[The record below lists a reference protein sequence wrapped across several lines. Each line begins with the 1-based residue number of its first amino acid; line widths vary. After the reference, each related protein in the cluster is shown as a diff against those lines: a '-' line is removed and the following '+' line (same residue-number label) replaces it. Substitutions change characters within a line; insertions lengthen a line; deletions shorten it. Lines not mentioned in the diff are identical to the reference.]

1 MYAAGRVQLAKWG
14 PGNRTTERRHAGCFV
29 VWQLVPNKWLV
40 ELAVSGHKIMAGSDG
55 HVAWR
60 RTPWVGAHAAR
71 GGVRPLRR
79 ALQASHYH
87 ILIKKL
93 LIKLDS

>member
-1 MYAAGRVQLAKWG
+1 MYAAGRVQLTKWG
-14 PGNRTTERRHAGCFV
+14 PGNRTTERHHTGCFV

-87 ILIKKL
+87 TLIKK
-93 LIKLDS
+93 IVHYT